1 MVLFFLRKLCW
12 NSPPCFQC
20 QFMRILTKLAGDL
33 HGEIQLKQGESILLL
48 GILCPLPTKARRI
61 HLLKVRS
68 SSGLEETYWIM
79 PKEGPVALNCDASMV
94 QFGEVMDC
102 GGVIHNHAGSS
113 VCDFQAQL
121 RGDSI
126 LYGKLKA
133 ILHGIKLAKAIKAL
147 EGNCDHL
154 HPHYQ
159 SIQEIHLVHGRS
171 EGVT

>member
-1 MVLFFLRKLCW
+1 MVGGEPRFETFEKRFGL
-12 NSPPCFQC
+12 
-20 QFMRILTKLAGDL
+20 ILMFGSFRT
-33 HGEIQLKQGESILLL
+33 
-48 GILCPLPTKARRI
+48 LPQQ
-61 HLLKVRS
+61 VRS